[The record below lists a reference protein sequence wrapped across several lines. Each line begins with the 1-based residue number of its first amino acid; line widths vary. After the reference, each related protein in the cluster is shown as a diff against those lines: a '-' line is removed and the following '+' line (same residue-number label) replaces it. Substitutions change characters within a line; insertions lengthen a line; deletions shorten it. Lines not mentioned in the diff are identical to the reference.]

1 VPDAIDRTISEAAR
15 SITRPDPAGTARAMS
30 RFRENC
36 ERMNS
41 DPEYAEHIRRIAG
54 DLNLAGLERGFTVQL
69 PYSCAIA
76 RGFKPVENR
85 PKKLPDTYAGIP
97 LALHSSLK
105 HSGVMALPD
114 RDATQALLDAEMDH
128 DPLLAPGS
136 VIAVITFTGCHP
148 AGECEYRGRFCDPWA
163 TAGGWHWIVGETE
176 PLAAPV
182 KARGNVTFWPLPG
195 DVKQAVR
202 EQLEER
208 A

>member
-30 RFRENC
+30 RFGENC
-36 ERMNS
+36 
-41 DPEYAEHIRRIAG
+41 
-54 DLNLAGLERGFTVQL
+54 ERGFTVQL
-69 PYSCAIA
+69 PYSWAIA

-148 AGECEYRGRFCDPWA
+148 AAECELPGPVLRPVGDGRRMALDRRRDRAAPRACEG
-163 TAGGWHWIVGETE
+163 AGQRDV
-176 PLAAPV
+176 LAAP
-182 KARGNVTFWPLPG
+182 R
-195 DVKQAVR
+195 
-202 EQLEER
+202 
-208 A
+208 